1 MNIYIQ
7 IVIIIIKIIF
17 VENIIFVKFMSNN
30 NFSAGL
36 TQNVSAN
43 IPGNLGGLNIG
54 SSGSYN
60 TGSNFSN
67 MSKNNIIK
75 IVLFSIVI
83 IAIIVIVIVVLVKK
97 AKSTQDKINIIIDT
111 PVNAFG
117 LKKNKFTVKNSDLGL
132 EFSYS
137 VWIYIQ
143 DWTHGWK
150 NIFVKGTG
158 SPGSTPQSESTPST
172 PSTQLRAPGLW
183 LYPDTNSLHARINT
197 FASPNEGCDIKNIPL
212 QKWVHIGYVLNN
224 RTVDMYIDGKLER
237 SCVLRGV
244 PKLNDSDLIVC
255 DNNGFFGKIS
265 NLVYYKYAL
274 KPTDIYNIYSNGPY

>member
-1 MNIYIQ
+1 MN
-7 IVIIIIKIIF
+7 F
-17 VENIIFVKFMSNN
+17 
-30 NFSAGL
+30 
-36 TQNVSAN
+36 N
-43 IPGNLGGLNIG
+43 IPN
-54 SSGSYN
+54 SSGASASVPN
-60 TGSNFSN
+60 AGVGNMGASSSMNMGSNSVFN
-67 MSKNNIIK
+67 KQMGFILLGILA
-75 IVLFSIVI
+75 V
-83 IAIIVIVIVVLVKK
+83 AIIVIVIVVIVNNNKNK
-97 AKSTQDKINIIIDT
+97 NNKNIIIDT

-117 LKKNKFTVKNSDLGL
+117 LKDNKFTVKNSELGL

-150 NIFVKGTG
+150 NIFVKGSG
-158 SPGSTPQSESTPST
+158 SPGSSTPDQQAS
-172 PSTQLRAPGLW
+172 SQLRAPGLW

-197 FASPNEGCDIKNIPL
+197 YASPNEGCDIKNIPL
-212 QKWVHIGYVLNN
+212 QKWVHIAYVLNN

-244 PKLNDSDLIVC
+244 PKLNDSDLVVC

-274 KPTDIYNIYSNGPY
+274 KPEDVHNIYSSGPY

>member
-1 MNIYIQ
+1 MN
-7 IVIIIIKIIF
+7 F
-17 VENIIFVKFMSNN
+17 
-30 NFSAGL
+30 
-36 TQNVSAN
+36 N
-43 IPGNLGGLNIG
+43 IPN
-54 SSGSYN
+54 SSGASASVPNAGVANMGASSSMN
-60 TGSNFSN
+60 TGSNSVFN
-67 MSKNNIIK
+67 KQMGYI
-75 IVLFSIVI
+75 LLVI
-83 IAIIVIVIVVLVKK
+83 LAIAIIVIVIVVIVNKNRNRNN
-97 AKSTQDKINIIIDT
+97 QNIIIDT

-117 LKKNKFTVKNSDLGL
+117 MRNNRFTVKNSELGL

-150 NIFVKGTG
+150 NIFVKGSG
-158 SPGSTPQSESTPST
+158 SPGSSVAGQRASS
-172 PSTQLRAPGLW
+172 QLRAPGLW

-197 FASPNEGCDIKNIPL
+197 YASPNEGCDIKNIPL

-244 PKLNDSDLIVC
+244 PKLNDSELIVC

-265 NLVYYKYAL
+265 NLVYYRYAL
-274 KPTDIYNIYSNGPY
+274 KPEDIHNIYSNGPY

>member
-1 MNIYIQ
+1 
-7 IVIIIIKIIF
+7 
-17 VENIIFVKFMSNN
+17 
-30 NFSAGL
+30 L
-36 TQNVSAN
+36 
-43 IPGNLGGLNIG
+43 
-54 SSGSYN
+54 
-60 TGSNFSN
+60 
-67 MSKNNIIK
+67 KN
-75 IVLFSIVI
+75 
-83 IAIIVIVIVVLVKK
+83 
-97 AKSTQDKINIIIDT
+97 
-111 PVNAFG
+111 
-117 LKKNKFTVKNSDLGL
+117 NKFTVKNSELGL

-150 NIFVKGTG
+150 NIFVKGSG
-158 SPGSTPQSESTPST
+158 SPGSSTSDEPAS
-172 PSTQLRAPGLW
+172 SQLRAPGLW

-197 FASPNEGCDIKNIPL
+197 YASPNEGCDIKNIPL

-244 PKLNDSDLIVC
+244 PKLNDSELVVC

-274 KPTDIYNIYSNGPY
+274 KPEDIHNIYSNGPY

>member
-1 MNIYIQ
+1 MN
-7 IVIIIIKIIF
+7 F
-17 VENIIFVKFMSNN
+17 
-30 NFSAGL
+30 
-36 TQNVSAN
+36 N
-43 IPGNLGGLNIG
+43 IPN
-54 SSGSYN
+54 SSGASASVPN
-60 TGSNFSN
+60 AGVANVPNMGASSSMNMGSNSVFN
-67 MSKNNIIK
+67 KQMGII
-75 IVLFSIVI
+75 LLVI
-83 IAIIVIVIVVLVKK
+83 LGIAIIVIIIVVIVNKNKNKNNQNV
-97 AKSTQDKINIIIDT
+97 IIDT

-117 LKKNKFTVKNSDLGL
+117 LKKNKFTIKNSDLGL

-150 NIFVKGTG
+150 NIFVKGSG
-158 SPGSTPQSESTPST
+158 SPGSTSGQPTSS
-172 PSTQLRAPGLW
+172 QLRAPGLW

-197 FASPNEGCDIKNIPL
+197 YASPNEGCDIKNIPL

-274 KPTDIYNIYSNGPY
+274 KPDDIHNIYSSGPY

>member
-1 MNIYIQ
+1 MN
-7 IVIIIIKIIF
+7 F
-17 VENIIFVKFMSNN
+17 NIPNGSGASANASVPN
-30 NFSAGL
+30 AGL
-36 TQNVSAN
+36 
-43 IPGNLGGLNIG
+43 GNIG
-54 SSGSYN
+54 ASSTN
-60 TGSNFSN
+60 TGSNSVFN
-67 MSKNNIIK
+67 KQMGYILLGI
-75 IVLFSIVI
+75 LA
-83 IAIIVIVIVVLVKK
+83 IAIIVIIIVVIVNKNKNRNNQNV
-97 AKSTQDKINIIIDT
+97 IIDT

-117 LKKNKFTVKNSDLGL
+117 LKKNKFTIKNSDLGL

-150 NIFVKGTG
+150 NIFVKGSG
-158 SPGSTPQSESTPST
+158 SPGSTSGQQASS
-172 PSTQLRAPGLW
+172 QLRAPGLW

-197 FASPNEGCDIKNIPL
+197 YASPNEGCDIKNIPL

-224 RTVDMYIDGKLER
+224 RTVDMYVDGKLER

-274 KPTDIYNIYSNGPY
+274 KPEDIHNIYSSGPY

>member
-1 MNIYIQ
+1 MN
-7 IVIIIIKIIF
+7 F
-17 VENIIFVKFMSNN
+17 NIPNS
-30 NFSAGL
+30 SGA
-36 TQNVSAN
+36 SAN
-43 IPGNLGGLNIG
+43 VPNAGVGNIG
-54 SSGSYN
+54 ASSSIN
-60 TGSNFSN
+60 TGSNSVFN
-67 MSKNNIIK
+67 KQMGFILLAILA
-75 IVLFSIVI
+75 V
-83 IAIIVIVIVVLVKK
+83 AIIVIVIVVIVNNNKNK
-97 AKSTQDKINIIIDT
+97 NNKNIIIDT

-117 LKKNKFTVKNSDLGL
+117 LKDNKFTVKNSELGL

-150 NIFVKGTG
+150 NIFVKGSG
-158 SPGSTPQSESTPST
+158 SPGSSTPDQPAS
-172 PSTQLRAPGLW
+172 SQLRAPGLW

-197 FASPNEGCDIKNIPL
+197 YASPNEGCDIKNIPL
-212 QKWVHIGYVLNN
+212 QKWVHIAYVLNN

-244 PKLNDSDLIVC
+244 PKLNDSDLVVC

-274 KPTDIYNIYSNGPY
+274 KPEDVHNIYSDGPY